1 MNGIEAVARILKT
14 EGVEW
19 IACFPSNSLIEAA
32 AKEGIRPV
40 MFRHERGGIMAADGY
55 SRQMQGKAF
64 GVFCMQGGPGSESSM
79 GAVAQAW
86 SSNIPI
92 LLLPGGLPLDRLQVR
107 PTFNAVRNYETIT
120 TSAEAILRPDQL
132 ANVMR
137 RAFHR
142 LRNGRPGP
150 VLVEMTS
157 DVCAQEVPPEGL
169 DYSIPKYSR
178 QAPSRGD
185 VKDAVKALLGAKNPM
200 IWAGKGVLHAGASAL
215 LTEFA
220 ELTNIPVYTTMPG
233 KSAIDERH
241 PLALGAGS
249 GATTGPA
256 KKWLNESD
264 ALFAIGSSLTL
275 TSYGQAIP
283 KGKVIIHSVLSV
295 EDINKDQTAD
305 IGLPGDANLVLEMMI
320 DEVKGELGEDGRG
333 DVNNVKDTIAAE
345 RKRWMDEWMPLLTE
359 ESAPMSPYRVIWD
372 IHNTL
377 DRENSIVTH
386 DAGHPRDAIVPFY
399 GATVPGS
406 YVGWGKTTHLGY
418 GIPLMI
424 GAKMAKPDKFCLN
437 FMGDGAFGMSGLDIE
452 TSVRANL
459 PITTVVLNNGGMGG
473 YDRALPT
480 ALEVFGTSSL
490 TGNYAKIAEGLGA
503 IGIEVDT
510 PDAIVP
516 ALQRAQRE
524 NADGNTVL
532 LDVKTHFEMRFS
544 N

>member
-92 LLLPGGLPLDRLQVR
+92 LLLPTGLPLDRVQVR
-107 PTFNAVRNYETIT
+107 PTFSAVRNYETIT

-150 VLVEMTS
+150 VLVEMTG